1 MQSSSSYQR
10 PAVSYDLT
18 PALPFDHVEPPE
30 SEQGSGDEELEEE
43 EQARFEWQH
52 MLSNVLQGDVLKSE
66 KTRIS
71 TASLSTTSLA
81 NNFEFATGGNSS
93 KRQRAYAIWLLVRA
107 KVRGR
112 SPEEESRYIEEA
124 RVQVDEVL
132 DEVVK
137 FRVVDL
143 LPQGGIA
150 IEDTVR
156 QRNAMDQV
164 AGLLKRVDWCESLY
178 PSTKALAL
186 EKERVSETQV
196 VTRLEALRSWQQI
209 TRRIEVTIGILK
221 KWTGSDWEALSS
233 QQSKDGIVPGAP
245 IPALAFVEVIVR
257 EDSLQTTFQK
267 RLLSDLASL
276 VHVAKAT
283 MIELSPSFFAMNLP
297 GFTADLL
304 ALAVFPS
311 RLAQEALRTRLES
324 VANIHDPSVVLIDQ
338 LTGDLRKGLDTACDI
353 KRQYSLIAEPDP
365 VSGWSLPERVE
376 EYEETLLSALRF
388 FFKLLHW
395 KLKSPSKAIYFK
407 ETEIV
412 ESEWGFLSAVTE
424 QIEGGDLL
432 VGEHFRFV
440 LPPTTVLMSCSTLTH
455 RLLLRVMSYFETQLQ
470 VLETR
475 DMTIQEMLRW
485 FNQTLDN
492 VRARHRKLLR
502 FGKCV
507 PSCPR
512 ARR

>member
-1 MQSSSSYQR
+1 MTGETVSSVSALISTIASLNANRSQGLADDDQDQAGYEDVQHRPTPVYANSYQR

-18 PALPFDHVEPPE
+18 PAHLVDYVEPA
-30 SEQGSGDEELEEE
+30 SEEVSEDEGLEVD
-43 EQARFEWQH
+43 ARFEWQH

-124 RVQVDEVL
+124 RAKVDDVL

-143 LPQGGIA
+143 EPSGGVPVDEI
-150 IEDTVR
+150 IR
-156 QRNAMDQV
+156 QRNASDQV

-186 EKERVSETQV
+186 EKDRVSESQV

-209 TRRIEVTIGILK
+209 TRRIEVTIGILQ
-221 KWTGSDWEALSS
+221 KWTGSDWGALSTPLVRKGVAS
-233 QQSKDGIVPGAP
+233 SPGSRP
-245 IPALAFVEVIVR
+245 PGLAFVEVIVR
-257 EDSLQTTFQK
+257 EDSLQVTFEK

-276 VHVAKAT
+276 VQVAKTA
-283 MIELSPSFFAMNLP
+283 MIDLSPDFFAMNLP

-304 ALAVFPS
+304 CLAVFPS

-324 VANIHDPSVVLIDQ
+324 IANIHDPSVVLIDQ
-338 LTGDLRKGLDTACDI
+338 LTGDLRKGLDTACEI
-353 KRQYSLIAEPDP
+353 KRQYRVIAEPDP

-376 EYEETLLSALRF
+376 EYEETLLSALRY

-412 ESEWGFLSAVTE
+412 ENEWGFLSTVTE

-432 VGEHFRFV
+432 VGEHFRWVSSSF
-440 LPPTTVLMSCSTLTH
+440 SES
-455 RLLLRVMSYFETQLQ
+455 R
-470 VLETR
+470 
-475 DMTIQEMLRW
+475 
-485 FNQTLDN
+485 
-492 VRARHRKLLR
+492 
-502 FGKCV
+502 
-507 PSCPR
+507 
-512 ARR
+512 